1 MKSGPTLSQLRIFLA
16 TVNTGSFT
24 AAAVEMNLT
33 QSAVSHSVQQLE
45 TALNARLLERNGR
58 GIRMTDAGRRA
69 LPVIRHMLD
78 EVERLK
84 FEVSVNAPPVGT
96 VRIASFPSL
105 ALHIMPTVLAHVR
118 THYPGIDVLLSDAY
132 LERPSVE
139 AAVLRAEADIG
150 LTQLPADPQL
160 LSRAILTDPFELLMP
175 TDWEPSTIWG
185 RPYIHLG
192 LPDDDF
198 VIQGLRSLGLHVRP
212 SLCLMTEPSI
222 VAVVRQRLGYAILP
236 TLSLQGLPEGVRRL
250 PAPARLTRTL
260 GTVTR
265 PGELS
270 VAGRC
275 VLKLIW
281 TSARSWNSSWGQAGS
296 VHSRS

>member
-1 MKSGPTLSQLRIFLA
+1 MSSDPTISQLRVFLA
-16 TVNTGSFT
+16 AVNTGRFM
-24 AAAVEMNLT
+24 AASIEMNLT
-33 QSAVSHSVQQLE
+33 QSAVSHAVQQLE
-45 TALNARLLERNGR
+45 RALDARLFERNGR
-58 GIRMTDAGRRA
+58 GVRLTDAGRRA
-69 LPVIRHMLD
+69 LPIIRHLLD

-84 FEVSVNAPPVGT
+84 LETSVDAPPVGT

-105 ALHIMPTVLAHVR
+105 ALHIMPTVLTRVR
-118 THYPGIDVLLSDAY
+118 VHYPGIEVVLRDAY

-150 LTQLPADPQL
+150 LTQLPADPHL
-160 LSRAILTDPFELLMP
+160 LARAVLTDPFELLMP
-175 TDWEPSTIWG
+175 TEWDPTTIWE

-192 LPDDDF
+192 SPDDDF
-198 VIQGLRSLGLHVRP
+198 VIQGLRQLGVHIRP
-212 SLCLMTEPSI
+212 SLCLMTEPAI
-222 VAVVRQRLGYAILP
+222 VALVNQRLGFAILP
-236 TLSLQGLPEGVRRL
+236 TLALQELPEGVKRL
-250 PAPARLTRTL
+250 PAPAALTRTL

-281 TSARSWNSSWGQAGS
+281 TCAGLLKHHGSDHSSS
-296 VHSRS
+296 